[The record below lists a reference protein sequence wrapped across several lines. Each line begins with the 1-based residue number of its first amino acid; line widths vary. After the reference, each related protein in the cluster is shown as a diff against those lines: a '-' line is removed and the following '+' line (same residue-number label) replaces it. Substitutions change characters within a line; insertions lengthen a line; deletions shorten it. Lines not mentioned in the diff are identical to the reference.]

1 MATLNSLSR
10 FNSGVCPKKSKE
22 PEMFRREPKNDANI
36 LLKTLEAQ
44 DRLCGSYTVT
54 HIRIRLKRRPQ
65 GMIKRRP
72 QEMIKRRPQG
82 IIKNGNRQYNFRAV
96 VSRVSSYVGH
106 SVARSV
112 HTEYSQKS
120 KGSHCTNRIL
130 LF

>member
-36 LLKTLEAQ
+36 LLETLEAQ

-54 HIRIRLKRRPQ
+54 HIRTRL
-65 GMIKRRP
+65 KRRP
-72 QEMIKRRPQG
+72 QEMIN
-82 IIKNGNRQYNFRAV
+82 NGNRQYNFRAV
-96 VSRVSSYVGH
+96 VSRVSFYVGN
-106 SVARSV
+106 SVARAV
-112 HTEYSQKS
+112 HTDYSQKRQRD
-120 KGSHCTNRIL
+120 RIL